1 MKKVYLCA
9 ICFCVFGW
17 LSSSTALADKKN
29 GPRYKFFEKY
39 DKNKNG
45 KIDDDEKEAIRKDF
59 AADPEG
65 DLKRFDKNK
74 NGKLEDDEIAA
85 IKAPEDKKKSSKEK
99 TDSSEKKGK
108 SSKSDKTEKSS
119 TGTSTNQTDK
129 ASSTTGK
136 TNAPAKSST
145 TEKNP

>member
-1 MKKVYLCA
+1 MKNVCLFA

-59 AADPEG
+59 AAEPEG

-74 NGKLEDDEIAA
+74 NGKLDDDEIAA
-85 IKAPEDKKKSSKEK
+85 IKPPEDKKKSG
-99 TDSSEKKGK
+99 SSDK
-108 SSKSDKTEKSS
+108 SSKSGKTDKSS
-119 TGTSTNQTDK
+119 STTSKTNQTDK
-129 ASSTTGK
+129 ASSTTTK
-136 TNAPAKSST
+136 TNAPAKSTT
-145 TEKNP
+145 TEKKP

>member
-1 MKKVYLCA
+1 MKKVCLFTLYL
-9 ICFCVFGW
+9 CVFGC

-99 TDSSEKKGK
+99 SDSSEKKGK
-108 SSKSDKTEKSS
+108 SGKTEKSS
-119 TGTSTNQTDK
+119 STASKTNQTEN
-129 ASSTTGK
+129 ASSTTSN
-136 TNAPAKSST
+136 TNAPVKSST
-145 TEKNP
+145 TEKKP